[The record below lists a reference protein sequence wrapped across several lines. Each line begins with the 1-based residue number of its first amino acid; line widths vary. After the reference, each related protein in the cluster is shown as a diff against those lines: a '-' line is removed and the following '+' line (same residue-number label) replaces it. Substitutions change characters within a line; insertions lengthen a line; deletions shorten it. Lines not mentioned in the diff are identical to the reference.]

1 MLRRRFRFF
10 VLALAALVGTG
21 CATRSAD
28 ESGSGTTAT
37 PAQQQAEAEAA
48 AQQASAEEA
57 RRRALAEQ
65 QAREQARLVGESQTL
80 LGQARTYSG
89 LNADQSARLREAES
103 AMAAGD
109 GRRAY
114 DLLNGLLSELKA
126 AKMTYAVV
134 RGDSLWSVSK
144 KHGISVQE
152 IVAANQLTA
161 NAVLP
166 TGRVLIIPQR
176 SSDAAVAA
184 TPSGPTSPVRSGDTL
199 GAIARRNGTTVAA
212 LRAANGISGDIVR
225 VGQVLSLPVENETA
239 VASAAPTAIVSCSR
253 WAAPGGFAT
262 RVRATWTQPGRTAAR
277 FSTLAP
283 TASCCRSPTPTVT
296 AASGC

>member
-1 MLRRRFRFF
+1 MKILSPKLLA

-28 ESGSGTTAT
+28 GSGSGSAGT

-134 RGDSLWSVSK
+134 RGDSLWRISGKAEVYGNPYQWPLIYKANSDKIKDADLIHPGQELGIEKMVS
-144 KHGISVQE
+144 
-152 IVAANQLTA
+152 AD
-161 NAVLP
+161 AV
-166 TGRVLIIPQR
+166 
-176 SSDAAVAA
+176 SAAVQHAK
-184 TPSGPTSPVRSGDTL
+184 TR
-199 GAIARRNGTTVAA
+199 GAWSVGAVEDSDKAYLAR
-212 LRAANGISGDIVR
+212 
-225 VGQVLSLPVENETA
+225 
-239 VASAAPTAIVSCSR
+239 
-253 WAAPGGFAT
+253 
-262 RVRATWTQPGRTAAR
+262 
-277 FSTLAP
+277 
-283 TASCCRSPTPTVT
+283 
-296 AASGC
+296 